1 MKKWIAA
8 IVVIG
13 VISTYMA
20 LSTKFHYPEL
30 PFSNKTKYEVAN
42 LATTSTLPLSKI
54 TQEDG
59 YIWFVTDDSEDIA
72 EESLKKRL
80 QKNGWEFIEKDGS
93 GYFFERNGE
102 RVIIESEKWTSNYL
116 LFQLPIGL

>member
-8 IVVIG
+8 FVAIG
-13 VISTYMA
+13 LIGFYMV

-30 PFSNKTKYEVAN
+30 PFSNKTKYEVAH
-42 LATTSTLPLSKI
+42 LANTSTLPLSKI

-59 YIWFVTDDSEDIA
+59 YIWFVTDDSKDIA

-80 QKNGWEFIEKDGS
+80 KKLGWEFIKQEES
-93 GYFFERNGE
+93 GYFFEKNGE
-102 RVIIESEKWTSNYL
+102 KVRIESKEWTNHYL

>member
-1 MKKWIAA
+1 MKKWIVA
-8 IVVIG
+8 IVIIG
-13 VISTYMA
+13 IIGYMA
-20 LSTKFHYPEL
+20 FSTKFLYPEL

-42 LATTSTLPLSKI
+42 LASTSTLPLSKI

-72 EESLKKRL
+72 EESLIQRMK
-80 QKNGWEFIEKDGS
+80 QNGWTFVEQDGS
-93 GYFFERNGE
+93 GYFFEKDKEKVR
-102 RVIIESEKWTSNYL
+102 IESKQWTSNFL

>member
-30 PFSNKTKYEVAN
+30 PFSNKTKNEVAN
-42 LATTSTLPLSKI
+42 LATNSTLPLSKI

-59 YIWFVTDDSEDIA
+59 YIWLVTDDSEDIA

-80 QKNGWEFIEKDGS
+80 QKNGWEFVEKNGS

-102 RVIIESEKWTSNYL
+102 RVMIESEKWTSNYL